1 MEEEDLWESLEADGW
16 MQYGGCRRFALDT
29 EREGDHN
36 ERGRLHEEI
45 RRLWP
50 ENGPKKE
57 EGEDEP
63 LTRHVSH
70 N

>member
-1 MEEEDLWESLEADGW
+1 M
-16 MQYGGCRRFALDT
+16 GGCRRFALDT

-36 ERGRLHEEI
+36 ERRRLHEEI

-57 EGEDEP
+57 AVEDEP
-63 LTRHVSH
+63 LTRDASH